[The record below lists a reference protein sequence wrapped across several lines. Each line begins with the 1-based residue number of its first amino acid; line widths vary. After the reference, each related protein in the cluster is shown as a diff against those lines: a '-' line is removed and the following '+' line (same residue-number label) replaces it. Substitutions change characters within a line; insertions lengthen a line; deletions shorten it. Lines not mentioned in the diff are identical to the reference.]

1 MVSTGRGD
9 RDNRGSGG
17 SWSDGGPGG
26 PRRDGGRGA
35 PRGGRGGRGERR
47 SRRDETEDSGLIEKV
62 VKIRRVSKVV
72 KGGRH
77 LTFNAMVVV
86 GDGAGNVGS
95 GLGKAGAVPDAVRKG
110 TSVARKDMHPIKLRE
125 STIPHEMVAKYGAA
139 KVLLMPAAPGT
150 GIIAGGGVRAV
161 MEAAGVK
168 DVLSKTYGSSNTINI
183 VKATMK
189 ALNQMRDPIVESRRR
204 RNFGAPPA
212 PAMSLTVPPRV
223 ETPAVAPAPAASPD
237 PTPVV
242 APAAPASEA
251 APSAPASEAAP
262 SAPTSEAAP
271 SAPTSEAAPAAPVSE
286 ETPSAPAPE
295 ETPSAPVLE
304 ETPSA
309 PAPEGAPSPQV
320 PTQTSQS
327 T

>member
-17 SWSDGGPGG
+17 SWTDGGPGG
-26 PRRDGGRGA
+26 PRRDGGRGG
-35 PRGGRGGRGERR
+35 PRGGRGGRSERR
-47 SRRDETEDSGLIEKV
+47 SRRDETEESGLIEKV

-110 TSVARKDMHPIKLRE
+110 TSVARKDMHPIKWRD

-161 MEAAGVK
+161 MEAAGVR

-189 ALNQMRDPIVESRRR
+189 ALNQMRDLTVESRRR
-204 RNFGAPPA
+204 RNFGASPA

-223 ETPAVAPAPAASPD
+223 ETPVVAPAPAASPD
-237 PTPVV
+237 PTPVEAPS
-242 APAAPASEA
+242 APAPEAAPSAPASEA

-262 SAPTSEAAP
+262 SAP
-271 SAPTSEAAPAAPVSE
+271 VSE
-286 ETPSAPAPE
+286 ETPSAPGPE
-295 ETPSAPVLE
+295 V
-304 ETPSA
+304 
-309 PAPEGAPSPQV
+309 APSPQV
-320 PTQTSQS
+320 PSQTSQS

>member
-1 MVSTGRGD
+1 MVSTDRGD
-9 RDNRGSGG
+9 RDNRGDGG
-17 SWSDGGPGG
+17 PRRDGGPGG
-26 PRRDGGRGA
+26 PRRDGGGGG
-35 PRGGRGGRGERR
+35 PRGDRGRGGRGERR
-47 SRRDETEDSGLIEKV
+47 SRRDETEDSGLIERV

-110 TSVARKDMHPIKLRE
+110 TSVARKDMHPVTLKE

-161 MEAAGVK
+161 MEAAGVR

-183 VKATMK
+183 VKATMM
-189 ALNQMRDPIVESRRR
+189 ALDQMRDPVAQTRRR

-212 PAMSLTVPPRV
+212 PIVSMT
-223 ETPAVAPAPAASPD
+223 AP
-237 PTPVV
+237 
-242 APAAPASEA
+242 
-251 APSAPASEAAP
+251 PSAV
-262 SAPTSEAAP
+262 
-271 SAPTSEAAPAAPVSE
+271 AAPVAPVA
-286 ETPSAPAPE
+286 ETPPAPE
-295 ETPSAPVLE
+295 PVDTP
-304 ETPSA
+304 
-309 PAPEGAPSPQV
+309 PAPESEDAPAVVEDSVQATAPS
-320 PTQTSQS
+320 S